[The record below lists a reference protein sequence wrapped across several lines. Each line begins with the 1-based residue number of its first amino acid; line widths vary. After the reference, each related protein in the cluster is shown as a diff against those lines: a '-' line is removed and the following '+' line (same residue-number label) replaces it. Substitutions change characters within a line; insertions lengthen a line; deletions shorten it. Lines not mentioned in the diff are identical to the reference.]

1 MADIE
6 RKEQEIPKYVKVR
19 EVMQLCE
26 VSESRAYRIMQQLNK
41 ELEAQGFVTT
51 SGRVSRKYLMTHI
64 MAECNYSREG
74 IQRSVEAGY
83 IPIERVPRLMKS
95 HMSLEHL
102 LDMLRANDLRRLQQI
117 YLLHL
122 STDNSEEQRF
132 REEVQKQTGAE
143 VYVC

>member
-51 SGRVSRKYLMTHI
+51 AGRVSQKYLM
-64 MAECNYSREG
+64 ERL
-74 IQRSVEAGY
+74 Y
-83 IPIERVPRLMKS
+83 I
-95 HMSLEHL
+95 
-102 LDMLRANDLRRLQQI
+102 
-117 YLLHL
+117 
-122 STDNSEEQRF
+122 
-132 REEVQKQTGAE
+132 
-143 VYVC
+143 